1 LPRDKKPP
9 LVEELLRT
17 LSNDGGR
24 LLKKA
29 GDDDGKT
36 FWSEV
41 SHDVR
46 LRKGAKKKKNRS
58 LVNSNHQPRKTRTSN
73 PKTTRR
79 TDPL

>member
-1 LPRDKKPP
+1 MPRDKKTP

-17 LSNDGGR
+17 LSDDGGR

-46 LRKGAKKKKNRS
+46 LRKGATLCALKNA
-58 LVNSNHQPRKTRTSN
+58 KE
-73 PKTTRR
+73 KEE
-79 TDPL
+79 